1 MRTKFEW
8 FRTMNEHTAYKLIN
22 YSCIVSWN
30 SPPHRE
36 NISNCTVIR
45 VNKNIFWGRL
55 RALGNSRNDNRLTLN
70 YPSISASWRAGS
82 ADTAL
87 QRRCSVGRIR
97 RHTSGGNLVHALKK
111 ILRRRGRPIVVVH
124 GVLRRGRIQRALVL
138 QRLRIHLRFR
148 CEHLY

>member
-1 MRTKFEW
+1 MWIWKW
-8 FRTMNEHTAYKLIN
+8 NSNERARPTNVLIN
-22 YSCIVSWN
+22 YSCISWN
-30 SPPHRE
+30 SPPPHIQD
-36 NISNCTVIR
+36 ISNCTVTR
-45 VNKNIFWGRL
+45 VNKNIFWGRA
-55 RALGNSRNDNRLTLN
+55 RALDWRNGNRLTLN
-70 YPSISASWRAGS
+70 YPSIGASRRAGS

-111 ILRRRGRPIVVVH
+111 ILRRRRRSIVVVH
-124 GVLRRGRIQRALVL
+124 RVLRRGRIQRALVL